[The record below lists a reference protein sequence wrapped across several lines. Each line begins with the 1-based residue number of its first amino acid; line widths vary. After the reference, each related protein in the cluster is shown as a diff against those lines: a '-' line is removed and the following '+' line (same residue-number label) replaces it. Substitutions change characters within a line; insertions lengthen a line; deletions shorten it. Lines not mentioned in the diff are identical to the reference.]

1 MIHPSHKTKRKGI
14 PTMSR
19 FVSAAFC
26 ALFVFSMNSA
36 AANAAYNASAGK
48 ATYDASCVTCH
59 KTGMMGAPKLGDKAD
74 WAPRIAQG
82 EAMLVSKSIKG
93 FTGKK
98 GMMMPKGGNPKLT
111 DAQVGNAVAFMVS
124 QSK

>member
-1 MIHPSHKTKRKGI
+1 
-14 PTMSR
+14 MSR
-19 FVSAAFC
+19 FFSAALC

-48 ATYDASCVTCH
+48 ATYDANCVTCH
-59 KTGMMGAPKLGDKAD
+59 KTGMMGAPKTGDKAA

-82 EAMLVSKSIKG
+82 EAVLVSKSIKG

-98 GMMMPKGGNPKLT
+98 GMMPAKGGNPKLT
-111 DAQVGNAVAFMVS
+111 DAQVGNAVAYIVQ

>member
-1 MIHPSHKTKRKGI
+1 
-14 PTMSR
+14 MSR

-26 ALFVFSMNSA
+26 AIFVFSISSA
-36 AANAAYNASAGK
+36 TASAAYNASAGK
-48 ATYDASCVTCH
+48 ATYDASCVACH
-59 KTGMMGAPKLGDKAD
+59 KTGMMGAPKPGDKAA

-93 FTGKK
+93 FKGKTGT
-98 GMMMPKGGNPKLT
+98 MMPKGGNPKLT
-111 DAQVGNAVAFMVS
+111 DAQVGDAVAYMVQ

>member
-1 MIHPSHKTKRKGI
+1 
-14 PTMSR
+14 MSR
-19 FVSAAFC
+19 FISAALC
-26 ALFVFSMNSA
+26 ALFVFAMSST
-36 AANAAYNASAGK
+36 AANAAYNSAAGK
-48 ATYDASCVTCH
+48 ATYDSSCVTCH
-59 KTGMMGAPKLGDKAD
+59 KDGLMGAPKTGDKAA

-82 EAMLVSKSIKG
+82 EAILVSKSIKG

-111 DAQVGNAVAFMVS
+111 DQQVGNAVAYIVQ

>member
-1 MIHPSHKTKRKGI
+1 
-14 PTMSR
+14 MSR

-26 ALFVFSMNSA
+26 ALFIFSMNSVDA
-36 AANAAYNASAGK
+36 SAAYNATAGK
-48 ATYDASCVTCH
+48 SVSDTNCATCH
-59 KTGMMGAPKLGDKAD
+59 KDGIMGAPKIGDKVT

-93 FTGKK
+93 FQGKK
-98 GMMMPKGGNPKLT
+98 GMMPAKGGNPKLT
-111 DAQVGNAVAFMVS
+111 DAQVGNAVAYMVK

>member
-1 MIHPSHKTKRKGI
+1 
-14 PTMSR
+14 
-19 FVSAAFC
+19 
-26 ALFVFSMNSA
+26 
-36 AANAAYNASAGK
+36 
-48 ATYDASCVTCH
+48 
-59 KTGMMGAPKLGDKAD
+59 
-74 WAPRIAQG
+74 
-82 EAMLVSKSIKG
+82 LVSKSIKG